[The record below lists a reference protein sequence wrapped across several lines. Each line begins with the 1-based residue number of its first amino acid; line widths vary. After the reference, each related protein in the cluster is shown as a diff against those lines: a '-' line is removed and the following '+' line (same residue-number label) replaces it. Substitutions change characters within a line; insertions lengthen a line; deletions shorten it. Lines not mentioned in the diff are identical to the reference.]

1 MMNSMT
7 YSSDMDEIVGTAA
20 SSKRVTL
27 EEYRRGVAQNEFGPA
42 GSVELLEGRVVA
54 KARQSLRHEGALE
67 KIREV
72 LTKLVPGG
80 WHLQVA
86 QAIQTTDSLPEPDVS
101 IVADALDSHTSRP
114 TRSEEVA
121 LIVEAA
127 DASLA
132 LDRRLK
138 GRVYA
143 RAGIANY
150 WILNL
155 IDGQVEVYSNP
166 SGPVQMP
173 GFHEHRVLRGDDKLS
188 LVIGLDDLGM
198 VRVAD
203 MIP

>member
-1 MMNSMT
+1 MT
-7 YSSDMDEIVGTAA
+7 HSHDIDETEATPPGKQMT
-20 SSKRVTL
+20 TL
-27 EEYRRGVAQNEFGPA
+27 EYRRSLAQGEFGPP

-54 KARQSLRHEGALE
+54 KVRQSLRHDGALE
-67 KIREV
+67 KIRDV
-72 LTKLVPGG
+72 LAKIVPGG
-80 WHLQVA
+80 WHLQLA
-86 QAIQTTDSLPEPDVS
+86 QAIQTIDSQPEPDVA
-101 IVADALDSHTSRP
+101 IVADALDSHSGRTPRG
-114 TRSEEVA
+114 EEIA

-127 DASLA
+127 DASLIP
-132 LDRRLK
+132 DRRLK

-155 IDGQVEVYSNP
+155 IDGQLEVYSNP

-173 GFHEHRVLRGDDKLS
+173 GFHEHRVFRGDDKLS